1 MKSKLHKM
9 GTPICDFVG
18 AYSRRE
24 SVRLHMPGHKGNRF
38 LGFEELDITEID
50 GADVLY
56 NAHGI
61 IEESQKN
68 ASELFGT
75 ARTLYSTEGSSLCIR
90 AMVYMLT
97 LLSKKQGKSPRILA
111 GRNAH
116 KAFMYAAALSD
127 VDVEWLYPESDDGLV
142 CCVISPERLDKR
154 LSEMAELPV
163 AVYITSPDYLGNV
176 ADVKGLSQVCR
187 KHGVCLVVDNAH
199 GAYLKFIENDVHPI
213 SLGADICCDS
223 AHKTLPVLTGGAYLH
238 ISHRADRMLFDVADS
253 AMSLFAS
260 TSPSY
265 LILQSLDAAN
275 AYMSDGY
282 GQRLA
287 ELSERVSALRARLSA
302 GGYCLASDE
311 PLKLTIKAK
320 RYGYRGY
327 ELADLLSERGFVCEF
342 YDEDAI
348 VMMFTPE
355 IGEAEINALGGVL
368 LSIPKRA
375 AIDAVPP
382 PMPTPERAMTVREA
396 MFSPSVELEVEK
408 CEGRV
413 LAAASVS
420 CPPAIPIAVCGEII
434 ARKVI
439 NSLLYYG
446 ITRCRVCCAE

>member
-1 MKSKLHKM
+1 
-9 GTPICDFVG
+9 
-18 AYSRRE
+18 
-24 SVRLHMPGHKGNRF
+24 
-38 LGFEELDITEID
+38 
-50 GADVLY
+50 
-56 NAHGI
+56 
-61 IEESQKN
+61 
-68 ASELFGT
+68 
-75 ARTLYSTEGSSLCIR
+75 
-90 AMVYMLT
+90 
-97 LLSKKQGKSPRILA
+97 
-111 GRNAH
+111 
-116 KAFMYAAALSD
+116 
-127 VDVEWLYPESDDGLV
+127 
-142 CCVISPERLDKR
+142 
-154 LSEMAELPV
+154 
-163 AVYITSPDYLGNV
+163 
-176 ADVKGLSQVCR
+176 
-187 KHGVCLVVDNAH
+187 
-199 GAYLKFIENDVHPI
+199 
-213 SLGADICCDS
+213 
-223 AHKTLPVLTGGAYLH
+223 
-238 ISHRADRMLFDVADS
+238 MLFDVADS

-302 GGYCLASDE
+302 GGYCLAGDE

-327 ELADLLSERGFVCEF
+327 ELADLLSERGFVCEV

-355 IGEAEINALGGVL
+355 IGEEEINVLGGVL

-375 AIDAVPP
+375 AIEAVPP

-434 ARKVI
+434 DRKVI